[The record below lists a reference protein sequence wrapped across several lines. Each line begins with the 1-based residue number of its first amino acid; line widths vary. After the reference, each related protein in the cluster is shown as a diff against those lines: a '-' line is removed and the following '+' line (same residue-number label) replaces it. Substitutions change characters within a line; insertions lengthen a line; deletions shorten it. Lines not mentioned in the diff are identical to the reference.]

1 MDKCVDLDK
10 ICLYFYVS
18 CDNYC
23 KLVELWKGFCRNNGF
38 FFRSEAHTVGV
49 NEFQTFIPSSDIDLV
64 ELAEKVK
71 KLTTEIEIVKQ
82 KR

>member
-1 MDKCVDLDK
+1 MWK
-10 ICLYFYVS
+10 I
-18 CDNYC
+18 
-23 KLVELWKGFCRNNGF
+23 FCRKIGLTKTLVS